1 MRELII
7 AIITVAAL
15 LGGGTPVPRT
25 FAGSV
30 FASLVQRQVFDGRP
44 AAGAYLYEHSDE
56 IGNHYR

>member
-7 AIITVAAL
+7 AIITVAAML
-15 LGGGTPVPRT
+15 SGGAPVPRM
-25 FAGSV
+25 FASSV

-44 AAGAYLYEHSDE
+44 AARVYFYEHSDE